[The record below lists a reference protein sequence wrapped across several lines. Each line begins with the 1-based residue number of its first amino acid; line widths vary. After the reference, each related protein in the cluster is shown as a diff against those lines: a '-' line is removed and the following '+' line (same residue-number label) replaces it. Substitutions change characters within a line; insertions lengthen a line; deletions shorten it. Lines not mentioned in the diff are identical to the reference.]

1 MLGFTTR
8 SISFFFADTTKKV
21 KIITF
26 QEGVHKD
33 MALTS
38 LLISQP
44 DTNTSSNSSYNATAT
59 SWDCA
64 NSNPP
69 NKRQCRSMSIPNDG
83 ELHTRWLQ
91 NQARSRL
98 HRPLAVRPGS
108 GGSRN
113 KSHSSSHRSSTG
125 SSQGAQGRLP
135 PVWSSLAPSLDS
147 SSTPPESPR
156 SRPSSASSG
165 YFDSPLTSLSN
176 LNKHRCES
184 LQTLPSMSS
193 NAAEL
198 LPLTTSQNQRHHSG
212 GSSNGPSLGSTSGGV
227 GRGRGSVASAKS
239 MPSVAASTDHSSHL
253 SPHKQRLLR
262 CQSQPCVIHERR
274 CGVKRRI
281 TDNNDNRPS
290 INFNKMKEVCA
301 KQCEIYILIIIG
313 NLLFCFSRLL
323 AGNGKLQKLMLFA
336 KASYCVPKTL
346 DLFWE

>member
-1 MLGFTTR
+1 
-8 SISFFFADTTKKV
+8 
-21 KIITF
+21 
-26 QEGVHKD
+26 

-38 LLISQP
+38 LLISQQAS
-44 DTNTSSNSSYNATAT
+44 DTSVNSSSSINT

-113 KSHSSSHRSSTG
+113 KSHSHRSS
-125 SSQGAQGRLP
+125 QVRLP
-135 PVWSSLAPSLDS
+135 PVWSSLAPSDG
-147 SSTPPESPR
+147 STPPESPR

-184 LQTLPSMSS
+184 LQTLPSMS
-193 NAAEL
+193 NTE
-198 LPLTTSQNQRHHSG
+198 QQVNHRHHSG
-212 GSSNGPSLGSTSGGV
+212 GAISHPSSSVSTS
-227 GRGRGSVASAKS
+227 RGKGSVASAKS
-239 MPSVAASTDHSSHL
+239 MPSVAAVDHSSHL

-281 TDNNDNRPS
+281 TDNDNRPS
-290 INFNKMKEVCA
+290 INFNKMKEV
-301 KQCEIYILIIIG
+301 
-313 NLLFCFSRLL
+313 R
-323 AGNGKLQKLMLFA
+323 
-336 KASYCVPKTL
+336 
-346 DLFWE
+346 